1 MSADRSPAP
10 VANTMYCLPWCRN
23 VIGTAVFTLGIA
35 HRADLLA
42 GRLVER
48 VELAAGARAAAA
60 TAALRAATH
69 RHGRAPPPAPPLR
82 PVPWM
87 TSVFVV
93 ITSG

>member
-1 MSADRSPAP
+1 
-10 VANTMYCLPWCRN
+10 MYCLPWCRN

-35 HRADLLA
+35 HGADLLA

-48 VELAAGARAAAA
+48 VELRDAGAALHRRRGHR
-60 TAALRAATH
+60 LRATTAPP
-69 RHGRAPPPAPPLR
+69 RPPPAPPLR

-93 ITSG
+93 MTSG